1 MGQIIVTAEERKEKL
16 TEKLSTQYSLN
27 RISIDE
33 YERLIKY
40 SQNIETDKELT
51 ILEKLIEGYEAPRDN
66 NSSYNAGQDRRQ
78 DFYGGSSGSDYSN
91 SSQNHISILSS
102 RNTTGQLTT
111 GNFINIL
118 SSHKVTI
125 FEEDLVNSE
134 TILNFIV
141 ILGDVEIRVPESV
154 NVINR
159 AIPVLAEIKIDDN
172 VRNRGGRKDLI
183 INGNVLLGDVK
194 IKINKKSK

>member
-1 MGQIIVTAEERKEKL
+1 MGQLAVTTEERKEKL

-51 ILEKLIEGYEAPRDN
+51 ILEKLIEGYETPHET

-78 DFYGGSSGSDYSN
+78 DFYGGNSN
-91 SSQNHISILSS
+91 INESPQNHISILSS

-111 GNFINIL
+111 GNFVNIL

-125 FEEDLVNSE
+125 FEEDLINAE
-134 TILNFIV
+134 TNLNFIV
-141 ILGDVEIRVPESV
+141 ILGDVEIHVPESV

-159 AIPVLAEIKIDDN
+159 AIPVLADIKIDDN

-183 INGNVLLGDVK
+183 INGNVLLGDIK
-194 IKINKKSK
+194 IKINKKSR

>member
-1 MGQIIVTAEERKEKL
+1 MGQLTVTAEERKEKL

-27 RISIDE
+27 KISIDE

-51 ILEKLIEGYEAPRDN
+51 ILEKLIEGYDTPQEN
-66 NSSYNAGQDRRQ
+66 NSSYSAGQDRRQ
-78 DFYGGSSGSDYSN
+78 DYYGGN
-91 SSQNHISILSS
+91 SYINNSPQNHISILSS
-102 RNTTGQLTT
+102 RNTTGQLTS

-125 FEEDLVNSE
+125 FEEDLINTE
-134 TILNFIV
+134 TVLNFIV
-141 ILGDVEIRVPESV
+141 ILGDVEIHVPDSV
-154 NVINR
+154 NVINKT
-159 AIPVLAEIKIDDN
+159 IPVLADIKIDDN

-183 INGNVLLGDVK
+183 INGNILLGDIK